1 MPGLLNRKTRSV
13 GRRQTTRCLS
23 AVFLLV
29 VCMVPTTVRCED
41 AISSAA
47 REQVATINGTTV
59 SEADLAPLIAG
70 QLQQLRQQEY
80 DIKSQA
86 LEQLINKRLLEAEA
100 AKQGLTVDQLTEQEV
115 MSKFVEPTEAE
126 VEAYYLGQKDKIQ
139 RPLSTVRPQLHQ
151 SLRQAKAQQ
160 AMEEYLSRLKTNA
173 KIQIALHPPRVKVG
187 DDPKRARGNANA
199 AVSIV
204 EFSDYHCPFCKRA
217 ELVVQEVMAKYDGRV
232 RLVYRDFPL
241 DNLHPRARAAA
252 EAANCAGDQ
261 GKFWEYH
268 DALFL
273 NAPKASRDDL
283 KGYATTVGLD
293 AAQFEQCL
301 TQNTHRSLVQQDV
314 EEATKLGL
322 SGTPAFFINGRFLN
336 GAQPLEKFVQI
347 IDEELA
353 RAEPDTVSMRKQ

>member
-1 MPGLLNRKTRSV
+1 MSGLWNRRTLSV
-13 GRRQTTRCLS
+13 GRRQTRSGLS
-23 AVFLLV
+23 VGLLLLLCV
-29 VCMVPTTVRCED
+29 TPATVLCED
-41 AISSAA
+41 AISSVA
-47 REQVATINGTTV
+47 REQVATINGATV
-59 SEADLAPLIAG
+59 SESDLAPLIAG

-80 DIKSQA
+80 DIKSKA

-187 DDPKRARGNANA
+187 DDPKRARGKADA
-199 AVSIV
+199 PISIV
-204 EFSDYHCPFCKRA
+204 EFSDYHCPFCMRA
-217 ELVVQEVMAKYDGRV
+217 ETVVQEVMAKYDGRV

-241 DNLHPRARAAA
+241 DNLHPQARAAA
-252 EAANCAGDQ
+252 EAASCAGDQ

-268 DALFL
+268 DALFA
-273 NAPKASRDDL
+273 NAPKASKNDL
-283 KGYATTVGLD
+283 KGYANTVGLD
-293 AAQFEQCL
+293 AAQFERCL
-301 TQNTHRSLVQQDV
+301 TENTYRFLVQRDV

-347 IDEELA
+347 IEEELA
-353 RAEPDTVSMRKQ
+353 RAQASTTVSIR